1 MVNLPAIDGRITNI
15 SILICNLVIENINTV
30 LYYKTVEI
38 KLVNATSWLP
48 HCEGYDLN
56 FKYTVKFLIQW
67 NPLHHIV
74 YAKSPMS
81 CLPLFIF
88 RTLEYVMIVC
98 DLGQL
103 I

>member
-48 HCEGYDLN
+48 HCEGYDLQ
-56 FKYTVKFLIQW
+56 F
-67 NPLHHIV
+67 
-74 YAKSPMS
+74 
-81 CLPLFIF
+81 
-88 RTLEYVMIVC
+88 
-98 DLGQL
+98 
-103 I
+103 